1 MVNGYCLIELISFC
15 KASIFNFK
23 KIKETVGDQSYELLD
38 KKYDG
43 RKVLSVQFEERKNA
57 AISPPIIL
65 VDPVTIEVIGFI
77 PSE

>member
-1 MVNGYCLIELISFC
+1 MVNEEGDLAE
-15 KASIFNFK
+15 
-23 KIKETVGDQSYELLD
+23 IKETVGDQSYELLD

-43 RKVLSVQFEERKNA
+43 NKVLSVQFEERENA
-57 AISPPIIL
+57 TISPPIIM